1 MLSRAENAA
10 LTAVTQR
17 LDRCYSGEQCDWA
30 LFYQP
35 RKEMANFATRYHL
48 VYPALAYFILLKQQP
63 DLAGTIR
70 PKLDTMYRGLLD
82 ERVWSYWHREL
93 DETTSPLEERNLTYA
108 GRLATFV
115 GFYIDAFGEP
125 PAETIDLEGHS
136 TTYRDLS
143 ESLHRQ
149 MLESPSCGVSCYRH
163 QSMVMCNAHM
173 LINNV
178 LHDRL
183 FGTSYASANAAWL
196 QTLDD
201 HLVRNEPDGPLFYYG
216 TKSHTAAPEEKKKS
230 VGADIWALFLMS
242 GVISERVSD
251 WFERWQSNITYS
263 DDRAYVD
270 VTPKDLEIEFSS
282 VALATSWAFC
292 LAKELGQNDRAE
304 WLRNSLKDQVVTGF
318 ELDPLL
324 SGLYLLGEM
333 LRQGAFYRLVSGT
346 G

>member
-1 MLSRAENAA
+1 MSVSPNEAVAA
-10 LTAVTQR
+10 ATQR
-17 LDRCYSGEQCDWA
+17 LDACYAGPECDWDR
-30 LFYQP
+30 FFRP
-35 RKEMANFATRYHL
+35 RREMANFATRYHL
-48 VYPALAYFILLKQQP
+48 VYPALAYFITLKERSE
-63 DLAGTIR
+63 LADTVR

-93 DETTSPLEERNLTYA
+93 DETTWPLQERNLTYA

-115 GFYIDAFGEP
+115 GLYIDAFGEP
-125 PAETIDLEGHS
+125 PVDTIDLEGRS
-136 TTYRDLS
+136 TTYRGLS

-149 MLESPSCGVSCYRH
+149 MTESPSCGVSCYHH

-183 FGTSYASANAAWL
+183 FGTSYASANEAWMR
-196 QTLDD
+196 TLND
-201 HLVRNEPDGPLFYYG
+201 HLARNEPDGPLFYYG
-216 TKSHTAAPEEKKKS
+216 TKSNEVAPEEKKKS

-242 GVISERVSD
+242 GVIPDRVSD
-251 WFERWQSNITYS
+251 WFERWQSNITYA
-263 DDRAYVD
+263 DDRAYVE

-282 VALATSWAFC
+282 VPLATAWAFC
-292 LAKELGQNDRAE
+292 LAKELGQNERAE
-304 WLRNSLKDQVVTGF
+304 LLRNSLKDQVVTGF

-324 SGLYLLGEM
+324 SGLYLLGEK
-333 LRQGAFYRLVSGT
+333 LRPGAFYRLVSGA